1 MLEYLLVELT
11 LPVLLAAGAV
21 TFVAG
26 LVKGALGFAMPIVMI
41 SGLSSFL
48 PVELALAGLM
58 LPTLLTNLSQ
68 SLRQGWP
75 AARSSLLRYW
85 RMLVAIV
92 ICMILSA
99 QVLGFLSGPVML
111 ALLGAP
117 ITAFALIQ
125 LWGVPLRIQ
134 VARRRRAEW
143 MSGIVGGLYGGV
155 TGVWGP
161 PVMVYLLSV
170 DTEKR
175 DMVRVLGVVF
185 LIGGVA
191 LIIGHLISGVANANT
206 MSFSAVL
213 ILPGMLGLWLGYKV
227 QDRLNAALFRRL
239 TLIGMVVIGLNL
251 LRQAAGL

>member
-1 MLEYLLVELT
+1 MLDFLLLELT
-11 LPVLLAAGAV
+11 LPVLLAACGV

-58 LPTLLTNLSQ
+58 LPTLVTNLSQ
-68 SLRQGWP
+68 SLRQGWA
-75 AARSSLLRYW
+75 AARGSILRYW

-99 QVLGFLSGPVML
+99 QVLAFLSGPLML
-111 ALLGAP
+111 ALLGGP
-117 ITAFALIQ
+117 ITAFALVQ
-125 LWGVPLRIQ
+125 LLGVPLRIN

-143 MSGIVGGLYGGV
+143 VSGVVGGLYGGV

-185 LIGGVA
+185 LIGGLA
-191 LIIGHLISGVANANT
+191 LILGHLISGVANANS
-206 MSFSAVL
+206 MSFSALL
-213 ILPGMLGLWLGYKV
+213 ILPGMVGLWLGYEI

-239 TLIGMVVIGLNL
+239 TLLGMIVIGLNL
-251 LRQAAGL
+251 LRQAAGF